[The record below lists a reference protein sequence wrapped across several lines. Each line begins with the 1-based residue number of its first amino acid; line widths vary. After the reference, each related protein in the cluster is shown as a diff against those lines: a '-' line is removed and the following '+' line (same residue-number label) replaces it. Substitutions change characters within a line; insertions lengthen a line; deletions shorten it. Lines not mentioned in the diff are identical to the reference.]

1 MDGAHKRLVNLE
13 ATAYRCLSR
22 AEAQRIL
29 READELSGGL
39 HSPSCGITP
48 LHQHERAA

>member
-22 AEAQRIL
+22 EEAQQIL
-29 READELSGGL
+29 READELSSGL
-39 HSPSCGITP
+39 HSPSSSVTP
-48 LHQHERAA
+48 FHQKGSAA

>member
-13 ATAYRCLSR
+13 ANAYRCLSR

-39 HSPSCGITP
+39 HSPSCGVTP

>member
-39 HSPSCGITP
+39 HSPSCGVTP
-48 LHQHERAA
+48 QHQHERAA